1 MTENKTNKPIKVEGV
16 EKFSF
21 MTFARKNKDNQL
33 IFFTISCSVDMVQPL
48 PEKVAK
54 RIENSNQKWLDVWF
68 VKKNREE
75 CYKAIKMEDKA
86 KYTIE
91 KPTNLC
97 ITKNARGYVGFIIEC
112 NPESIKPYQKE
123 AKKDAPKSDID
134 DLPF

>member
-1 MTENKTNKPIKVEGV
+1 MNENKKTFKGEGV

-21 MTFARKNKDNQL
+21 MTFARKNKDNQP
-33 IFFTISCSVDMVQPL
+33 IFFTISSTPDMVTPL

-54 RIENSNQKWLDVWF
+54 CIEKSEQKWLDVWF
-68 VKKNREE
+68 VKKNREA

-91 KPTNLC
+91 KPTKVW
-97 ITKNARGYVGFIIEC
+97 ITKNARGYLGFIVEC
-112 NPESIKPYQKE
+112 APESIHKYEKE